1 MIKEKKIKNTGSA
14 LIMVIIAFM
23 VVIILIASLFVM
35 AGSNTRQVA
44 SQDQGIQSYYIA
56 RSGAETTYQVL
67 ISNSALM
74 LQYKTDDTVQ
84 NDTIEFEE
92 GNAEISVVGYYEGST
107 RRIRI
112 TSTGQVKGS
121 NVSRNAILEFNYE
134 GNGDIKWSR

>member
-1 MIKEKKIKNTGSA
+1 MIKRKNIKNTGSA

-23 VVIILIASLFVM
+23 VITILVASLFIM

-56 RSGAETTYQVL
+56 RSGAETTYQAL
-67 ISNSALM
+67 ITSSTLL
-74 LQYKTDDTVQ
+74 LQYETGDTNKTDS
-84 NDTIEFEE
+84 IEFEE
-92 GNAEISVVGYYEGST
+92 GKAEISVVGYNEGST

-112 TSTGQVKGS
+112 ISSGQVNGS